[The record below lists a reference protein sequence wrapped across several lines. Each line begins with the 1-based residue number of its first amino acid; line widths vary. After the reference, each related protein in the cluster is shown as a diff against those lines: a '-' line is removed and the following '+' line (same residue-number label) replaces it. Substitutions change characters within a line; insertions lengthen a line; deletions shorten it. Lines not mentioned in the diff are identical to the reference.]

1 MKQENKLSTTVQK
14 LSMKGSLKDYF
25 LDLFTAKMN
34 KASEDELIRM
44 SMDWGRSKSEAESD
58 VVRVANLYE
67 AVDIF
72 LDKALLELKPSYNIQ
87 K

>member
-1 MKQENKLSTTVQK
+1 MKQENKLSTTVHK
-14 LSMKGSLKDYF
+14 LTAKGSLKDYF
-25 LDLFTAKMN
+25 LNLFTAKVN
-34 KASEDELIRM
+34 KVSEDELIKV

-58 VVRVANLYE
+58 IARVENLYE

>member
-1 MKQENKLSTTVQK
+1 MKQENKLSKTVHKLTT
-14 LSMKGSLKDYF
+14 KGSLKDYF
-25 LDLFTAKMN
+25 LNLFTAKMN
-34 KASEDELIRM
+34 KVSEDELIKV
-44 SMDWGRSKSEAESD
+44 SMDWGRSKSEAEAD
-58 VVRVANLYE
+58 VARVDNLYE